1 MVPSPVS
8 LASVQTA
15 ASSESPESSQG
26 MSTSQG
32 KSFGHGA
39 LEEQLC
45 LLRTI
50 DLLASPQ
57 QASCFQEC
65 YFVKRGFLE
74 AVCLIPSLIG
84 LL

>member
-8 LASVQTA
+8 LTSVQTA
-15 ASSESPESSQG
+15 ASSESPDSSRGMSASQG
-26 MSTSQG
+26 T
-32 KSFGHGA
+32 SFGHRA

-65 YFVKRGFLE
+65 YFVKRVF
-74 AVCLIPSLIG
+74 
-84 LL
+84 